1 MKHILLFLVLLCT
14 GTATYAGESIMGRT
28 AGELIV
34 SRNLSA
40 TQDVALIM
48 SNRRLRFNLDS
59 PPQGIP
65 TQAVGIF
72 DIFIGALP
80 SNTEKKALGFGEFR
94 EITDKTSVL
103 YNTVEAP
110 DSVGSH
116 FFFVASGNTLALQV
130 TNNVSWA
137 SPTNNLLVFGAN
149 GNMIAAS
156 PTSETPPSDYKL
168 WVKGNN
174 TLSVSGG
181 IDGPTGG
188 RVRMD
193 IFEDADDAYLTFALN
208 TNTAGTIQALTITM
222 TTSNTQS
229 KSIEYTIVD
238 STRTIPYS
246 ALGNSQVSKTFIID
260 HPIDPSRYLVHAGIE
275 GPANRV
281 FYRGKTTLKHGQAF
295 ITLPDYFEGL
305 TLERGRAVFLQNMS
319 GFDKVAVKTQD
330 GQRIKDGVLHII
342 SQDKHSQSTVS
353 WEVSAIRKDVPE
365 LIVAPRVDEVEVL
378 GVGPYRYV
386 VPKE

>member
-1 MKHILLFLVLLCT
+1 MKHTLLFLILLYT
-14 GTATYAGESIMGRT
+14 GTAYAGESLMGRT
-28 AGELIV
+28 SGELIV
-34 SRNLSA
+34 SRNITA

-48 SNRRLRFNLDS
+48 SKRRLRFNTS
-59 PPQGIP
+59 TPPQGIP

-72 DIFIGALP
+72 DIFIDTP
-80 SNTEKKALGFGEFR
+80 TSNTEKKVLGFGEFR
-94 EITDKTSVL
+94 EVTDPTNVL
-103 YNTVEAP
+103 YNSVESS
-110 DSVGSH
+110 DSVGAH
-116 FFFVASGNTLALQV
+116 FFFTASSNLLALQV

-137 SPTNNLLVFGAN
+137 SPTTNLLIFGTN
-149 GNMIAAS
+149 GSMIAAS
-156 PTSETPPSDYKL
+156 PTFETPTSDYKL
-168 WVKGNN
+168 WIKGNN

-181 IDGPTGG
+181 IDGPEGG

-193 IFEDADDAYLTFALN
+193 SYTATDDAYLTFALN
-208 TNTAGTIQALTITM
+208 TNTAGTIQALVITM
-222 TTSNTQS
+222 TTSNNQS
-229 KSIEYTIVD
+229 KSITYTILD
-238 STRTIPYS
+238 STGTTPYS
-246 ALGNSQVSKTFIID
+246 AVGNSQSPKTFIID

-295 ITLPDYFEGL
+295 VTLPDYFEEL